1 MTTQRTFHTPANIP
15 WFAGRPASAAVR
27 AGDLVFIAGQT
38 SLDESGAA
46 QAPGDVREQ
55 ARIAFGRIKELV
67 ELAGGGMSDV
77 VDLMSFN
84 TDLNEMDAVF
94 DVAREFFPGSYP
106 AWTPMGTT
114 GLPVTGLKVSIR
126 AIAHVGPGEK
136 ECVVPDTLKWWRDLP
151 MSAGCKKGDLVF
163 VAGQVAADA
172 EGNVTVPGDH
182 AAQARFGY
190 NRIREII
197 EHFGGDW
204 DDIIDVIT
212 FNQDARGMVPAA
224 GVQREYFEHIDRAE
238 VPAWTAIGMTGFYKL
253 GMLSSWRAIAD
264 LSAGPRIAKT
274 PDSIWWKIDPISG
287 GTRKTGGTL
296 IGMAGQVAS
305 DGDGEITTPGDV
317 AGQARYALNRLKE
330 VLEEFGVGMDSIVE
344 VTSFHKDPRAWEIVM
359 DVGRQYFGDDGPAW
373 TAAGSTGLFKEGYL
387 HEIHALAVV

>member
-1 MTTQRTFHTPANIP
+1 MTAERTFHTPP
-15 WFAGRPASAAVR
+15 SLSWFADKPASAAVR
-27 AGDLVFIAGQT
+27 AGDLVFVAGQT
-38 SLDESGAA
+38 SLDARGVT

-55 ARIAFGRIKELV
+55 ARIAFARIEELV
-67 ELAGGGMSDV
+67 ELAGGRMDDV

-94 DVAREFFPGSYP
+94 EVAREFFSGEYP
-106 AWTPMGTT
+106 AWSPMGTT
-114 GLPVTGLKVSIR
+114 GLPVPGQRVSIR
-126 AIAHVGPGEK
+126 AIAHLGAGQK
-136 ECVVPDTLKWWRDLP
+136 ECYVPDTLKWWRELP
-151 MSAGCKKGDLVF
+151 MSAGCKKGDLIF

-172 EGNVTVPGDH
+172 EGNVTVPGDD

-197 EHFGGDW
+197 EHFGGGW

-212 FNQDARGMVPAA
+212 FNQDARGMVRCAE
-224 GVQREYFEHIDRAE
+224 VQREYFGHIDRSE
-238 VPAWTAIGMTGFYKL
+238 VPAWTAIGMTGFYKP

-264 LSAGPRIAKT
+264 LSEAPRIAKT

-287 GTRKTGGTL
+287 GTRKTGGSL

-317 AGQARYALNRLKE
+317 AGQARYAFNRLKE
-330 VLEEFGVGMDSIVE
+330 VLEEFGVGMDSVVE

-359 DVGRQYFGDDGPAW
+359 DIGRQYFADEGPAW
-373 TAAGSTGLFKEGYL
+373 TPAGCTGLFKHGYL
-387 HEIHALAVV
+387 HEIHALAVM

>member
-1 MTTQRTFHTPANIP
+1 MTSDRTFYAPASAP
-15 WFAGRPASAAVR
+15 WFADKSASAAVR
-27 AGDLVFIAGQT
+27 AGDLVFISGQT
-38 SLDESGAA
+38 SLDASGAA
-46 QAPGDVREQ
+46 QEPGDVRAQ
-55 ARIAFGRIKELV
+55 ARIAFERIQELV
-67 ELAGGGMSDV
+67 ELAGGGMGDI
-77 VDLMSFN
+77 VDLMSFH
-84 TDLNEMDAVF
+84 TDLSEIDPVL
-94 DVAREFFPGSYP
+94 DVAREFFSSDYP
-106 AWTPMGTT
+106 AWSPMGTT
-114 GLPVTGLKVSIR
+114 GLAVPGLSVSIR
-126 AIAHVGPGEK
+126 AIAHVGPSTK
-136 ECVVPDTLKWWRDLP
+136 ECVVPDTLKWWRELP
-151 MSAGCKKGDLVF
+151 MSAGCKKGELIF

-182 AAQARFGY
+182 AAQARFSY

-204 DDIIDVIT
+204 NDIVDVIT

-224 GVQREYFEHIDRAE
+224 AVQREYFDHIDRSE

-287 GTRKTGGTL
+287 GTRKSGGSL
-296 IGMAGQVAS
+296 IGLAGQVAS

-330 VLEEFGVGMDSIVE
+330 VLGEFGVGMDAIVE

-359 DVGRQYFGDDGPAW
+359 DVGRQYFADDGPAW
-373 TAAGSTGLFKEGYL
+373 TVAGSTGLFKEGYL